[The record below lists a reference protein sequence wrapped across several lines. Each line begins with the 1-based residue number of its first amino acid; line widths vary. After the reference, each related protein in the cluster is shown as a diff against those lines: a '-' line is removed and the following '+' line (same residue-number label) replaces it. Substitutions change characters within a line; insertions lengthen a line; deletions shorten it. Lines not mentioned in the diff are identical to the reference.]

1 MNSEVREAIVKGQLF
16 FALNLN
22 VKKGIS
28 STIKWKKYLF
38 LGDIFI
44 LK

>member
-1 MNSEVREAIVKGQLF
+1 MYSEVREVAVKGHLF
-16 FALNLN
+16 FALILN

-38 LGDIFI
+38 YEIF
-44 LK
+44 LF